1 MAKSALLKS
10 SITKKYWMSLT
21 GLFLCVFLIGH
32 LAGNLQLLTGTALQF
47 NEYALFMTTNPAVKI
62 LSYVTYISILFHA
75 IDGILLTIQNRKA
88 RPIGYVKQDAGASS
102 GFAARNMAVLGSLIL
117 IFIVIHLKNFWYEM
131 HYCEEMP
138 LMTKMVEQGGVKS
151 YQLIGSKNSPM
162 PILSL
167 GDKQKIDDEFI
178 KNVSIQTQ
186 GQYELKVD
194 GAKLINK
201 KDGEILFEGYKD
213 LHKITFDFFRI
224 EKNNMGLIFTI
235 LYVLSMIVLGFHLW
249 HGFQSAF
256 VSIGIRNKSWTP
268 RIQLVGKSFAVLIPF
283 LFAIIPLCIHFKIFV
298 K

>member
-1 MAKSALLKS
+1 
-10 SITKKYWMSLT
+10 
-21 GLFLCVFLIGH
+21 
-32 LAGNLQLLTGTALQF
+32 
-47 NEYALFMTTNPAVKI
+47 
-62 LSYVTYISILFHA
+62 
-75 IDGILLTIQNRKA
+75 
-88 RPIGYVKQDAGASS
+88 
-102 GFAARNMAVLGSLIL
+102 
-117 IFIVIHLKNFWYEM
+117 M

-151 YQLIGSKNSPM
+151 YQLVGSKNSPM
-162 PILSL
+162 PMLSL
-167 GDKQKIDDEFI
+167 GEKQKIDDEFI

-256 VSIGIRNKSWTP
+256 VSIGIRNNSWTP
-268 RIQLVGKSFAVLIPF
+268 RIQLVGKLFAVVIPF